1 LAQTDIEGLS
11 GAMHYIGTTTA
22 SITDGNTSKPSDV
35 TGTGASGALASG
47 DVVISGEKEFV

>member
-1 LAQTDIEGLS
+1 MAQTDIEGLS